1 VPARRIALLVSLALI
16 AGGAFLL
23 LRARDPGAESG
34 AEGGAEGELADAAVR
49 AACSRCHAFPPP
61 DILPRETWR
70 GQIEHMAKLV
80 DYLAEP
86 PPQAIAVEQAVAWY
100 EARAPERLPDQVR
113 ETRPEPGPLRFRRRG
128 ILLGEGSGPGVAT
141 VARVSAS
148 VAPELAPVIAA
159 PNMAN
164 GSLHLFSL
172 FRGPLRIGEAGHPAR
187 IASADLDGDGRD
199 ELVVSDL
206 GDPMPSDEPLG
217 RVLLARGDGSGG
229 FELRTLL
236 DGVGRV
242 ADAQPIDLDGDGD
255 LDLVVASFGWL
266 NRGGVHV
273 LVNEDPA
280 RLAFR
285 AVQVSDRAGPVSVVP
300 VVDLFPG
307 SGAGFAV
314 AFAQHHETVSVFH
327 PRGSGFEET
336 LLYRAPHPNWGTSN
350 LEATDLDG
358 DGDTD
363 FLLAHGDTLDDGIA
377 FKPWH
382 GVEWLENTGS
392 APFTAHRIGALYGAH
407 RAEAADLDGD
417 GDLDV
422 VACAFLPQ
430 VQLPVPPEAIPVDS
444 VVWYE
449 RDGDTWT
456 PWSIEANHPRH
467 TGCAVVDLDGD
478 GRLDVVGAVNTAW
491 DVKVLESG
499 ASLEVFFNVGGGR

>member
-1 VPARRIALLVSLALI
+1 VAARRIAVVVAIALI
-16 AGGAFLL
+16 GAGAFLL
-23 LRARDPGAESG
+23 LRERGSRPADVVD
-34 AEGGAEGELADAAVR
+34 GEVADAAVN

-70 GQIEHMAKLV
+70 GQIEHMAKLAG
-80 DYLAEP
+80 YLDEP
-86 PPQAIAVEQAVAWY
+86 ASQPVAVEQAVAWY
-100 EARAPERLPDQVR
+100 ERRAPERLPDQILQ
-113 ETRPEPGPLRFRRRG
+113 TRAGPGPLRFRRRG

-141 VARVSAS
+141 VARIGAS
-148 VAPELAPVIAA
+148 VAPDLAPQIAA
-159 PNMAN
+159 PNMAS
-164 GSLHLFSL
+164 GSLHVFSL
-172 FRGPLRIGEAGHPAR
+172 TRGPLRIGAAGHPAR

-206 GDPMPSDEPLG
+206 GDPMPSDEPVG
-217 RVLLARGDGSGG
+217 RVLVARGAGAG
-229 FELRTLL
+229 FELETVL

-242 ADAQPIDLDGDGD
+242 ADAQPADLDGDGD

-266 NRGGVHV
+266 NRGGVYA
-273 LVNEDPA
+273 LVNEDPQ

-300 VVDLFPG
+300 VVDLLPG

-314 AFAQHHETVSVFH
+314 AFSQHHETVSVFH
-327 PRGSGFEET
+327 PRGGGFEET
-336 LLYRAPHPNWGTSN
+336 VVYRAPHPNWGTSN

-363 FLLAHGDTLDDGIA
+363 LLLAHGDTLDDGIA
-377 FKPWH
+377 FKPYH
-382 GVEWLENTGS
+382 GVEWLENTGA

-417 GDLDV
+417 GDRDV

-430 VQLPVPPEAIPVDS
+430 VQLPVPDAAIPVAS

-449 RDGDTWT
+449 RSGDAWT

-467 TGCAVVDLDGD
+467 TGCTLLDLDGD
-478 GRLDVVGAVNTAW
+478 GRLDIVAAINTAW
-491 DVKVLESG
+491 DVQAVEG
-499 ASLEVFFNVGGGR
+499 GPSLEAWFNDGAER